1 MVKPFKG
8 LLGQK
13 RRPSFQRFQR
23 NKGLTPSHGVSMRD
37 YGAVERSV
45 RRKIWIAPLVL
56 ILLVGFTSVAQAQVS
71 PEVQAELNRRG
82 MTAAEALQEAERY
95 GVDTSSPQAL
105 ERTARELGFS
115 EDAIGELRRLLEER
129 ESQPSPFDRNIY
141 TFQPQTDSLVAADDS
156 LLVSD
161 SLAAIRKRDKIEERR
176 QERNPYAD
184 LIDESSGLEYFG
196 YRTFRN
202 AAETGLEQPS
212 DMQPADDAYVV
223 GGGDNIRLAV
233 YGAAEFSYE
242 LAVDRG
248 GRVNVPGVGL
258 LTVAGTTLGDL
269 QRRFERFLSS
279 RYAGIITRPQTVFVD
294 VSITRL
300 RPVRVFVTGEVE
312 RPGAYTLGAGGG
324 VFNLLYQVGGPTT
337 RGSLRSI
344 QVSRGGRIIANI
356 DAYDYLLEGREPEPL
371 NLQSGDRILV
381 PVRGKTAYVDGSVSR
396 PGIYEMR
403 DDERFEDL
411 IRFAGWLLPEAYVAR
426 FQVERIIPFTERRDP
441 TISRQVLDL
450 DLRSVLT
457 GISEYSLADGDR
469 VTIFAIDDVAESSR
483 RGRLNAVIVDGAVFQ
498 PGRFELGDEL
508 RTVSD
513 LLDRADGLTDDAYR
527 QRANL
532 VRNRPNLRREIV
544 ALDLSRVLADDPTQN
559 LPLSAGDSLYVYS
572 ERQFERE
579 RVVRIEG
586 QVLNPGEYALFDGM
600 TLYDLLFV
608 GGGLLDPEFRSDV
621 FLPRADLYRRLD
633 DGNPELIAFDLE
645 QVLAGAGEG
654 SMLLEPF
661 DQVRI
666 YPAEVEVIRE
676 QYVEISGAVKDPGR
690 YPLGEN
696 MSVQD
701 VILQAGGV
709 VEGAYTDM
717 VEVTRMDT
725 TGDVELRAQ
734 TVSVPLAPGAP
745 VVASRLPGG
754 ARVLTEHTFE
764 LNHRDRIY
772 VRLDPDFRPQQ
783 TVSVRGEVR
792 FPGTYTLLRENE
804 RLSEVIARAGGLT
817 PRAYARGGQLIRGER
832 QLIVEIDRSLGGE
845 TRADVPLLPGDQV
858 TIPIRPNT
866 VEVRGAVPNDGL
878 IQYAAG
884 RRVSYY
890 LDRAGGINDNAE
902 NVFVTQASGAV
913 FKLRRGLFSQNPIV
927 DDGGVIYVS
936 AKEERPA
943 DAANV
948 GNVLRDTLAIAA
960 SAVTVI
966 IPIILAFRN

>member
-1 MVKPFKG
+1 MP
-8 LLGQK
+8 
-13 RRPSFQRFQR
+13 
-23 NKGLTPSHGVSMRD
+23 D
-37 YGAVERSV
+37 YGAVERTV
-45 RRKIWIAPLVL
+45 RRILRITPLVL
-56 ILLVGFTSVAQAQVS
+56 ILVIGWTSTAQAQVS
-71 PEVQAELNRRG
+71 PQVQDELRRRG
-82 MTAAEALQEAERY
+82 MTEDEALQEVERY

-115 EDAIGELRRLLEER
+115 EDAIAELLRMLEER
-129 ESQPSPFDRNIY
+129 DSQPSPFQRNLYIL
-141 TFQPQTDSLVAADDS
+141 QPETDS
-156 LLVSD
+156 LLVEGDSLLIAD
-161 SLAAIRKRDKIEERR
+161 SLAAERKRDKIDERGR
-176 QERNPYAD
+176 ERNPYSD
-184 LIDESSGLEYFG
+184 LMDETTGLEYFG
-196 YRTFRN
+196 YRTFRDVVG
-202 AAETGLEQPS
+202 AGLDQPS

-223 GGGDNIRLAV
+223 GAGDDVRLAV
-233 YGAAEFSYE
+233 YGAAEFNYD

-269 QRRFERFLSS
+269 QNRFERFLSS
-279 RYAGIITRPQTVFVD
+279 RYAGIISRPQTVFVD

-324 VFNLLYQVGGPTT
+324 IFNLLYQVGGPTI

-344 QVSRGGRIIANI
+344 QVSRGGRIIASV
-356 DAYDYLLEGREPEPL
+356 DAYDYLLEGREPESFS
-371 NLQSGDRILV
+371 LQSGDRILV
-381 PVRGKTAYVDGSVSR
+381 PVRGKTAYIDGAVSR

-441 TISRQVLDL
+441 TIARQVLDL
-450 DLRSVLT
+450 DLRAVLT
-457 GISEYSLADGDR
+457 GLSEYRLADGDR
-469 VTIFAIDDVAESSR
+469 VEVFAIDDVDEAAR
-483 RGRLNAVIVDGAVFQ
+483 RGRFNAVTVDGAVFQ
-498 PGRFELGDEL
+498 PGRYELGESL

-513 LLDRADGLTDDAYR
+513 LLNLADGLTDDAYR

-544 ALDLSRVLADDPTQN
+544 ALDLARVLADDPTQN

-572 ERQFERE
+572 EREFERE
-579 RVVRIEG
+579 RVVSIEG
-586 QVLNPGEYALFDGM
+586 QVLNPGEYTLFDGM

-621 FLPRADLYRRLD
+621 FLPRADLYRRKD
-633 DGNPELIAFDLE
+633 DGTPELIAFDLE
-645 QVLAGAGEG
+645 QVLAGDDRSG
-654 SMLLEPF
+654 MLLEPF

-676 QYVEISGAVKDPGR
+676 QFVEISGAVKEPGR

-696 MSVQD
+696 MTVQD

-709 VEGAYTDM
+709 VEGAYTES
-717 VEVTRMDT
+717 VEVTRMDVS
-725 TGDVELRAQ
+725 GDVEQRAQ
-734 TVSVPLAPGAP
+734 TTTVPLAPGAP
-745 VVASRLPGG
+745 VVEARLPGG
-754 ARVLTEHTFE
+754 VRVLTEHTFE
-764 LNHRDRIY
+764 LAHRDRIY
-772 VRLDPDFRPQQ
+772 VRLDPKFRPQQ
-783 TVSVRGEVR
+783 IVTVRGEVR

-804 RLSEVIARAGGLT
+804 RLSDIIGRAGGLT
-817 PRAYARGGQLIRGER
+817 PRAYARGGQLLRGER
-832 QLIVEIDRSLGGE
+832 QLIVEIDRALTANSGSS
-845 TRADVPLLPGDQV
+845 DVPMLPGDEV

-866 VEVRGAVPNDGL
+866 VEVRGAVANEGL
-878 IQYAAG
+878 IQYDAG

-890 LDRAGGINDNAE
+890 LDRAGGIADNAE
-902 NVFVTQASGAV
+902 DVFVTQASGAV
-913 FKLRRGLFSQNPIV
+913 FKLRRGLFSQNPVV

-936 AKEERPA
+936 QKEERP
-943 DAANV
+943 DGGPV
-948 GNVLRDTLAIAA
+948 VSTLLRDTLAIAA

-966 IPIILAFRN
+966 VPIILAFRN

>member
-1 MVKPFKG
+1 
-8 LLGQK
+8 
-13 RRPSFQRFQR
+13 
-23 NKGLTPSHGVSMRD
+23 MRD
-37 YGAVERSV
+37 YGAVERLV
-45 RRKIWIAPLVL
+45 RRLAWIAPLVL
-56 ILLVGFTSVAQAQVS
+56 ILFVAGFSTAVAQVS
-71 PEVQAELNRRG
+71 PQVQEELRRRG
-82 MTAAEALQEAERY
+82 MTAREALQEAERF
-95 GVDTSSPQAL
+95 GVDTSSPEAL

-115 EDAIGELRRLLEER
+115 ENAIAELRRLLEER
-129 ESQPSPFDRNIY
+129 EAQPSPFDRNLFMI
-141 TFQPQTDSLVAADDS
+141 QPQMDSLIVEGDS
-156 LLVSD
+156 LLIAD
-161 SLAAIRKRDKIEERR
+161 SLAAERKRGKIDERR
-176 QERNPYAD
+176 RERNPYAD
-184 LIDESSGLEYFG
+184 LVDEATGLEYFG

-202 AAETGLEQPS
+202 VAETGLDQPS

-223 GGGDNIRLAV
+223 GAGDDIRLTV

-269 QRRFERFLSS
+269 QGRFQRFLSS
-279 RYAGIITRPQTVFVD
+279 RYAGIISRPQTVFVD

-371 NLQSGDRILV
+371 SLQSGDRILV
-381 PVRGKTAYVDGSVSR
+381 PVRGKTAYIDGAVSR
-396 PGIYEMR
+396 PGVYELR

-441 TISRQVLDL
+441 TIARRVLDL
-450 DLRSVLT
+450 DLRAVLT
-457 GISEYSLADGDR
+457 GISEYHLADGDR
-469 VTIFAIDDVAESSR
+469 VEVFAIDDVDEAAR

-498 PGRFELGDEL
+498 PGRYELGDRL

-513 LLDRADGLTDDAYR
+513 LLDQADGLTEDAYR

-544 ALDLSRVLADDPTQN
+544 ALDLGRVLADDPTQN
-559 LPLSAGDSLYVYS
+559 LPLSPGDSLYVYS
-572 ERQFERE
+572 EREFERE
-579 RVVRIEG
+579 RVVSIEG
-586 QVLNPGEYALFDGM
+586 QILNPGEYALFDGM
-600 TLYDLLFV
+600 TLYDLLFI

-621 FLPRADLYRRLD
+621 FLPRADLYRRQD
-633 DGNPELIAFDLE
+633 DGTPELIAFDLE
-645 QVLAGAGEG
+645 QVLALGGEAG
-654 SMLLEPF
+654 MLLEPF
-661 DQVRI
+661 DQIRV

-676 QYVEISGAVKDPGR
+676 QFVEISGAVKEPGR

-696 MSVQD
+696 MTVQD

-709 VEGAYTDM
+709 VEGAYTET

-725 TGDVELRAQ
+725 SGDLEQRAQ

-745 VVASRLPGG
+745 SVDARLPGG
-754 ARVLTEHTFE
+754 IRILTERTFD

-772 VRLDPDFRPQQ
+772 VRLDPEFRPQQ
-783 TVSVRGEVR
+783 TVTVRGEVR

-804 RLSEVIARAGGLT
+804 RLSEIIERAGGLT
-817 PRAYARGGQLIRGER
+817 PRAYARGGQLMRGER
-832 QLIVEIDRSLGGE
+832 QIIVEIDEALFGE
-845 TRADVPLLPGDQV
+845 ARADVPLLPGDEV

-866 VEVRGAVPNDGL
+866 VEVRGAVPNEGL

-890 LDRAGGINDNAE
+890 LDRAGGIADNAE
-902 NVFVTQASGAV
+902 DLFVTQASGAV
-913 FKLRRGLFSQNPIV
+913 FKLRRGLFAQNPVV
-927 DDGGVIYVS
+927 DDGGVIFVS
-936 AKEERPA
+936 SKEERPA
-943 DAANV
+943 GSSDV
-948 GNVLRDTLAIAA
+948 GELLRDGLAIAA
-960 SAVTVI
+960 SAVTVLV
-966 IPIILAFRN
+966 PIFLAFR